1 MDLKALT
8 PDCVGSGVVLQLT
21 SATAEGAMVVSSRQ
35 VPPRLCA
42 PAVFVP
48 GTELDLSSV
57 GWHTTVCE
65 TNPAEKHLLLLQRDL
80 ATS

>member
-1 MDLKALT
+1 MDLKALI
-8 PDCVGSGVVLQLT
+8 PDCVGSGVVLQLI
-21 SATAEGAMVVSSRQ
+21 SEGATVVSSRQ
-35 VPPRLCA
+35 VPPRICA
-42 PAVFVP
+42 PAVFLP

-80 ATS
+80 ATN